1 VEFSPQL
8 YQAGI
13 ISKPEASFK
22 YDLFLVTRLAQLFLL
37 DIKLK
42 PNTTQMTQKITTLIR
57 TSTRLV
63 AFAII
68 IACVAVGS
76 GCKSKKKAMEAQA
89 AAEKARLEQ
98 EAASKKQREE
108 EEARKKKEAEERAR
122 LEAEAAEKA
131 KKSDPYMKL
140 EQYFSAIGSANS
152 IASANSSINEAL
164 ALFASPDT
172 PVLIVISESAGQKD
186 YDRPTTIKDY
196 LNYLKDQKK
205 PADKVGNLQFDGS
218 GKITEVEL
226 VKQK

>member
-1 VEFSPQL
+1 M
-8 YQAGI
+8 I
-13 ISKPEASFK
+13 
-22 YDLFLVTRLAQLFLL
+22 
-37 DIKLK
+37 
-42 PNTTQMTQKITTLIR
+42 QKMTTLFR
-57 TSTRLV
+57 TSIRLV

-68 IACVAVGS
+68 IACVALGS

-108 EEARKKKEAEERAR
+108 EEARKKREAEERAR

-131 KKSDPYMKL
+131 AKKSDPYMKL
-140 EQYFSAIGSANS
+140 EQYFASIGSATS
-152 IASANSSINEAL
+152 VASANSSINEAL
-164 ALFASPDT
+164 TLFASPDA
-172 PVLIVISESAGQKD
+172 PVLIVISESGGQKD

-205 PADKVGNLQFDGS
+205 QADKLGKLQFDNS